1 MIKHLV
7 MWKLK
12 DFANGNSKEEN
23 AAKIKLMLEDLNGK
37 IPGLIK
43 LEVGIDFSNTE
54 NSSDIILYSEFKSKE
69 DLNAYQIHPEHEK
82 VKPFVLVCRSERRIV
97 DYVI

>member
-1 MIKHLV
+1 MIKHIV

-12 DFANGNSKEEN
+12 NSENGKSKEEN

-37 IPGLIK
+37 IPGLVK
-43 LEVGIDFSNTE
+43 LEVGIDFSDIE
-54 NSSDIILYSEFKSKE
+54 NSSDVILYSEFKSKE
-69 DLNAYQIHPEHEK
+69 DLKAYQIHPEHEK
-82 VKPFVLVCRSERRIV
+82 VKPFVLSCRSERRLV